1 MRVFMSIGLLVL
13 ALAACTQESEDTEL
27 TITTTTTTT
36 TTIADQVTTTTA
48 PVEAEDADEDGED
61 DSQTTAQAGME
72 VDGYDIA
79 VRSSTPEGEVL
90 HVVIE
95 PGTYTDI
102 DLENFVLATLD
113 ERDLA
118 ELHVYDDRAAV
129 DAALVDAEGRTE
141 EEQALVDDHY
151 LVSFTEGN
159 LITFRGP
166 YAEVGAIRIGS

>member
-1 MRVFMSIGLLVL
+1 MRVLMIGLLVL

-36 TTIADQVTTTTA
+36 TTTTAAQAATTTA
-48 PVEAEDADEDGED
+48 PVEPETDEDGGDE
-61 DSQTTAQAGME
+61 SEATTQVGMAVE
-72 VDGYDIA
+72 GYDIA

-102 DLENFVLATLD
+102 DLENFIVTTLD

-118 ELHVYDDRAAV
+118 ELHVYDDRDAV
-129 DAALVDAEGRTE
+129 DAALIDAEDRTE
-141 EEQALVDDHY
+141 AEQALVDDHY
-151 LVSFTEGN
+151 LVSFADGN
-159 LITFRGP
+159 VITFRGP
-166 YAEVGAIRIGS
+166 FADVGAVRIGS

>member
-1 MRVFMSIGLLVL
+1 MRVFMIGLLVL

-36 TTIADQVTTTTA
+36 VTTTAAQVTTTIA
-48 PVEAEDADEDGED
+48 PVESDDDEDGGDE
-61 DSQTTAQAGME
+61 SQTTQVGMAVE
-72 VDGYDIA
+72 GYDIA

-102 DLENFVLATLD
+102 DLENFVVATLD

-118 ELHVYDDRAAV
+118 ELHVYDDRDAV
-129 DAALVDAEGRTE
+129 DAALVDAEERAE
-141 EEQALVDDHY
+141 AEQALVDDHY
-151 LVSFTEGN
+151 LVSFTDGN
-159 LITFRGP
+159 VITFQGP
-166 YAEVGAIRIGS
+166 FSDVGAVRIGS